1 MVLTFTVLF
10 TVLFT
15 VPLEAQKLPYSYF
28 DSLTYTLYTDAEWK
42 ALTETGINAI
52 SHGHDGYYMQIR
64 TGIALFNRGRYRSA
78 SKYLTRAWEISPNE
92 VSGEYAYLSMLW
104 GGSYLQSET
113 IREKLPEGVLKRL
126 ELPAAPAVKSA
137 DVSWATF
144 FPEKKIF
151 YVTAP
156 ASEESGSRIS
166 ANRFSH
172 YSALLSHKLGKQG
185 ILTHQAG
192 GLKKESELYIGLTE
206 QNYTLWIDDYQTNQF
221 NYYMRWDGSLG
232 QNWSISLFGNGLWF
246 DFPIYTPVSTGMGNN
261 PSRWLQSKV
270 TDFDFVAGATIIKN
284 LGLADLSLEVA
295 GSSIGNENQLQVT
308 GRVLFY
314 PFYNLNFYLGGELIF
329 NQSVSG
335 QQLLGSGTIGGRL
348 SSFLWIEAA
357 GTVADDARF
366 FHGQQGN
373 LVFNGP
379 ELMDHM
385 AGVTAIVLP
394 VKRIKWYIMYQQR
407 GYTSYFIPDDFAGQP
422 ERPLNKKYQLIS
434 TSLLWTF

>member
-1 MVLTFTVLF
+1 MALAFAVLL
-10 TVLFT
+10 T

-42 ALTETGINAI
+42 ALTEAGIKAI

-78 SKYLTRAWEISPNE
+78 GKYLVRAWEVSPNE

-113 IREKLPEGVLKRL
+113 IREKLPGGVLKRL
-126 ELPAAPAVKSA
+126 ALPDSPAVKSA
-137 DVSWATF
+137 GVSWATF
-144 FPEKKIF
+144 FPENEIVAGGIESDFEK
-151 YVTAP
+151 
-156 ASEESGSRIS
+156 SGSRIS

-172 YSALLSHKLGKQG
+172 YSASLTHKLGTQG

-192 GLKKESELYIGLTE
+192 VLKKESEFYIGPTE
-206 QNYTLWIDDYQTNQF
+206 QTDLLWMDDYQTNQF

-232 QNWSISLFGNGLWF
+232 QNWGMSLFGNGLWF
-246 DFPIYTPVSTGMGNN
+246 NFPIYTAVSTGTGNN

-270 TDFDFVAGATIIKN
+270 NDFDFVAGATVIKS

-329 NQSVSG
+329 NHSASEK
-335 QQLLGSGTIGGRL
+335 QLLGSGTIGGRL
-348 SSFLWIEAA
+348 SRFLWIEAS
-357 GTVADDARF
+357 GTLADEASY
-366 FHGQQGN
+366 FHGQQGS

-385 AGVTAIVLP
+385 AGITAIVLP

-407 GYTSYFIPDDFAGQP
+407 GYTSYFIPDDFTGQP
-422 ERPLNKKYQLIS
+422 ERALNKKYQLIS